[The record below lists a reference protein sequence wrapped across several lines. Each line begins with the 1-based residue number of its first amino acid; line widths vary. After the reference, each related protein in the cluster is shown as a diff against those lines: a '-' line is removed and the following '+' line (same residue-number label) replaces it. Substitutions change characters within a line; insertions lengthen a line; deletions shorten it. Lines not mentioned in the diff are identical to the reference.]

1 MAKRLFDLLKEAR
14 SAAFVGRGK
23 ELEFFSN
30 LAFAEDPSVYMLYVH
45 GPGGQGKTTLLNRFR
60 EECEAKQIRH
70 LRLDGREI
78 TPHPSSIME
87 AMMHALELQSAAD
100 VFETLENW
108 DSKAVVFIDTYE
120 KLTPIDE
127 WMRQDFLPQL
137 PAHVFTV
144 ISSRNPP
151 AQHWLADPGW
161 KALLRVLQ
169 LRNLSPDESI
179 EFLTKKG
186 VPESDH
192 RAALDF
198 THGHPLALS
207 LVAEIYAYDGDQ
219 RFDPATSP
227 DIVRSLLDLFLEQV
241 PGPAHRAAL
250 EICVLALNTTEPLL
264 KEAMELMDAMP
275 LFDWLRQLSFIESNK
290 LGLYPHDL
298 VREAVT
304 ADIRWRNPEWYTE
317 LHERIRNFYIKRIR
331 ETTGEAQR
339 RYLLELIYLHR
350 LGALVKQFFE
360 WQENA
365 SNWIDNVQSS
375 DLLVLE
381 KMVERHE
388 GSASAAI
395 FKYWSTHPAAQ
406 IWVWRDTFKV
416 PIAFVLKLDAQN
428 LDAAAVAPDPAVLK
442 VLQYRD
448 QQLHLRSGEQV
459 ALFRFWMAEDTYQSV
474 SNLQSSIFLS
484 IVQYYF
490 TPGLAV
496 SMLSCALPEFWQ
508 QVLNYADL
516 HQLPELNFSN
526 GEVAH
531 GWYAHDWRKRPPF
544 DWLELL
550 GKREIGDPTSQD
562 AMANKNSLEVMI
574 LSEAEFAESVELAL
588 KNYHQRD
595 FLLDNPLI
603 RSRLVLKETGADAD
617 VAARIAVLK
626 KQLEVVLQSIE
637 ASPTDNKYY
646 RVLYR
651 TFFNPVGSQEK
662 TADFLNMSFS
672 TYRRYL
678 KTGAERITALL
689 WRLELE

>member
-1 MAKRLFDLLKEAR
+1 MAKRIFDLLKEAR
-14 SAAFVGRGK
+14 SAAFVGREK
-23 ELEFFSN
+23 ELDFFSN
-30 LAFAEDPSVYMLYVH
+30 LAFAEDPSVYLLYVH

-60 EECEAKQIRH
+60 ELCEEKQVLC

-78 TPHPSSIME
+78 TAHPSSIME
-87 AMMHALELQSAAD
+87 ALMNALELSVATQ
-100 VFETLENW
+100 VFETLENLN
-108 DSKAVVFIDTYE
+108 SKIVIFIDTYE
-120 KLTPIDE
+120 KLTPIDD
-127 WMRQDFLPQL
+127 WMRQEFLPQL
-137 PAHVFTV
+137 PDHVFTV
-144 ISSRNPP
+144 IVSRNPP

-161 KALLRVLQ
+161 KALLRVMQ

-179 EFLTKKG
+179 EFLAKKG

-207 LVAEIYAYDGDQ
+207 LIAEIYAYDVDQ
-219 RFDPATSP
+219 RFDPSTSP

-264 KEAMELMDAMP
+264 QEAMELMDAMP

-304 ADIRWRNPEWYTE
+304 ADIRWRNPQWYAD
-317 LHERIRNFYIKRIR
+317 LHDRIRNFYIKRIR
-331 ETTGEAQR
+331 EAGGEVQR
-339 RYLLELIYLHR
+339 RYLLELTYLHR
-350 LGALVKQFFE
+350 LSPVVKQFFE
-360 WQENA
+360 WQENG
-365 SNWIDNVQSS
+365 SNWIEGVVRS
-375 DLLVLE
+375 DLPLLE
-381 KMVERHE
+381 KMVEKHE
-388 GSASAAI
+388 GSTSAAI
-395 FKYWSTHPAAQ
+395 FKYWAEHPASQ

-416 PIAFVLKLDAQN
+416 PIAFVLKIEAQGLDAE
-428 LDAAAVAPDPAVLK
+428 AAKPDPNVGKLLA
-442 VLQYRD
+442 YRD
-448 QQLHLRSGEQV
+448 QHLHLRSGEQL

-490 TPGLAV
+490 TPGLAI
-496 SMLSCALPEFWQ
+496 SMLSCGRPNYWQ
-508 QVLNYADL
+508 QMLNYADL
-516 HQLPELNFSN
+516 YQISDLDFVVGDVPF
-526 GEVAH
+526 

-544 DWLELL
+544 DWLDLL
-550 GKREIGDPTSQD
+550 GKREIGDPINQD
-562 AMANKNSLEVMI
+562 TMLNNALPEVMI
-574 LSEAEFAESVELAL
+574 LSEAEFSNSVELAL

-595 FLLDNPLI
+595 FLMDNPLI
-603 RSRLVLKETGADAD
+603 RSRLVLKETGVDAD
-617 VAARIAVLK
+617 IASRIAFLK
-626 KQLEVVLQSIE
+626 KQLETELKHIE
-637 ASPTDNKYY
+637 ASPTDNKFY

-651 TFFNPVGSQEK
+651 TYFNPVGSQEK

-678 KTGAERITALL
+678 KTGVERITAPL
-689 WRLELE
+689 WRQEIE